1 MSAPSRA
8 SGNPLVEDGTG
19 RRPFMRGIMVHSL
32 LSRGASFD
40 AAYRAAT
47 AVRDRIRGR
56 EFVSRD
62 ELAQMLEELLGGALE
77 ALPDDSLRP
86 PGIQVRDDRRVDG
99 ETTPFSKGILAQ
111 SLLAAAI
118 DPDDAFAVARDI
130 ESSLHARRVREI
142 SRDELRQIAQ
152 ETLGAKLGAR
162 VGQRYRAWRSFQE
175 TGKPLILLLGG
186 AAGVGKSA
194 LAQSVATRLGI
205 TRVYSTDG
213 IRQVMRIM
221 LSKELMPE
229 IHASSYDAHLSLPER
244 RASSPDPVI
253 DGFVAQATA
262 VSVGVRAMI
271 ERAIE
276 ENASMI
282 MEGVSILPGLVDPAR
297 HSADAHVIFLAVST
311 LERDAFRSRFAAR
324 ASEAKQRATHRYLEN
339 LDAILRI
346 QDHIL
351 ELAEAQDLPIVDN
364 RSFDD
369 SVLSILRHVTE
380 SLRAQGDASG
390 SHSE

>member
-1 MSAPSRA
+1 M
-8 SGNPLVEDGTG
+8 PLVEDGTG

-32 LSRGASFD
+32 LSRGASFE

-47 AVRDRIRGR
+47 AVRDKIRGR
-56 EFVSRD
+56 EVVDRD
-62 ELAQMLEELLGGALE
+62 ELAQMVEDLLGGELE
-77 ALPDDSLRP
+77 AP
-86 PGIQVRDDRRVDG
+86 PEAALVPPAIQVRDDRSPDRD
-99 ETTPFSKGILAQ
+99 TTPFSKGILAQ

-130 ESSLHARRVREI
+130 ETSLHARRVREI
-142 SRDELRQIAQ
+142 SRDELRKIAQ
-152 ETLGAKLGAR
+152 DTLGAKLGAR
-162 VGQRYRAWRSFQE
+162 VGQRYRAWRAFQE

-194 LAQSVATRLGI
+194 LAQSVAIRLGI
-205 TRVYSTDG
+205 TRVYSTDA

-244 RASSPDPVI
+244 RATSPDPVI

-262 VSVGVRAMI
+262 VTVGVRAMI

-276 ENASMI
+276 ENTSMI

-297 HSADAHVIFLAVST
+297 HATDAHVIFLAVST
-311 LERDAFRSRFAAR
+311 LERAAFRARCTAR
-324 ASEAKQRATHRYLEN
+324 ASEAKQRPPHRYLEN

-351 ELAEAQDLPIVDN
+351 ELAEGQNLPIVDN

-380 SLRAQGDASG
+380 SLRTQGDAGG
-390 SHSE
+390 STTE

>member
-1 MSAPSRA
+1 M
-8 SGNPLVEDGTG
+8 PLVEDGAG

-40 AAYRAAT
+40 AAYRTAT
-47 AVRDRIRGR
+47 AVRDKIRGR
-56 EFVSRD
+56 ELVHRE
-62 ELAQMLEELLGGALE
+62 ELAQMVEELLGGALE
-77 ALPDDSLRP
+77 SPPDVAAVP
-86 PGIQVRDDRRVDG
+86 FAIQVRDDRHADAD
-99 ETTPFSKGILAQ
+99 TTPFSKGILAQ

-130 ESSLHARRVREI
+130 ETSLHARRVREI

-162 VGQRYRAWRSFQE
+162 VGQRYRAWRAFQE
-175 TGKPLILLLGG
+175 AGKPLILLLGG

-205 TRVYSTDG
+205 TRVYSTDA

-221 LSKELMPE
+221 LSRELMPE
-229 IHASSYDAHLSLPER
+229 VHASSYDAHLSLPER

-262 VSVGVRAMI
+262 VSIGVRAMI

-276 ENASMI
+276 ENTSMI

-297 HSADAHVIFLAVST
+297 HAADAHVIFLAVST

-324 ASEAKQRATHRYLEN
+324 ATEAKQRARHRYLEN

-364 RSFDD
+364 RSFDE

-380 SLRAQGDASG
+380 SLRTQGDPHGNSAD
-390 SHSE
+390 

>member
-1 MSAPSRA
+1 
-8 SGNPLVEDGTG
+8 
-19 RRPFMRGIMVHSL
+19 
-32 LSRGASFD
+32 
-40 AAYRAAT
+40 
-47 AVRDRIRGR
+47 
-56 EFVSRD
+56 
-62 ELAQMLEELLGGALE
+62 
-77 ALPDDSLRP
+77 
-86 PGIQVRDDRRVDG
+86 VRDDRSAERD
-99 ETTPFSKGILAQ
+99 TTPFSKGILAQ

-130 ESSLHARRVREI
+130 ETSLHARRVREI

-175 TGKPLILLLGG
+175 AGKPLILLLGG

-205 TRVYSTDG
+205 TRVYSTDA

-221 LSKELMPE
+221 LSRELMPE

-244 RASSPDPVI
+244 RATSPDPVI

-276 ENASMI
+276 ENTSMI

-297 HSADAHVIFLAVST
+297 HAADAHVIFLAVST

-324 ASEAKQRATHRYLEN
+324 ATEAKQRAPHRYLEN

-380 SLRAQGDASG
+380 SLRTQGDPHGNPAD
-390 SHSE
+390 

>member
-1 MSAPSRA
+1 M
-8 SGNPLVEDGTG
+8 PLVEDGTG

-47 AVRDRIRGR
+47 AVRDKIRGR
-56 EFVSRD
+56 EIVRRD
-62 ELAQMLEELLGGALE
+62 ELAQMVDELLDGALE
-77 ALPDDSLRP
+77 ATPESAFVLPA
-86 PGIQVRDDRRVDG
+86 IQVRNERRADSD
-99 ETTPFSKGILAQ
+99 TTPFSKGFLAQ

-118 DPDDAFAVARDI
+118 EPDDAFAVARDI
-130 ESSLHARRVREI
+130 ETSLHARRVRAI

-162 VGQRYRAWRSFQE
+162 VGQRYRAWRAFQE
-175 TGKPLILLLGG
+175 AGKPLILLLGG

-205 TRVYSTDG
+205 TRVYSTDA

-229 IHASSYDAHLSLPER
+229 IHASSYDAYLSLPER
-244 RASSPDPVI
+244 RATSPDPVI
-253 DGFVAQATA
+253 DGFVAQASA
-262 VSVGVRAMI
+262 VSVGVRAMM

-276 ENASMI
+276 ENTSMI

-297 HSADAHVIFLAVST
+297 HAADAHVIFLAVST

-324 ASEAKQRATHRYLEN
+324 ANEAKQRARHRYLEN

-364 RSFDD
+364 RSFDE

-380 SLRAQGDASG
+380 SLRAQGEVSASQP
-390 SHSE
+390 E

>member
-1 MSAPSRA
+1 
-8 SGNPLVEDGTG
+8 
-19 RRPFMRGIMVHSL
+19 MRGIMVHSL

-40 AAYRAAT
+40 AAYRTAT
-47 AVRDRIRGR
+47 AVRDKIRGR
-56 EFVSRD
+56 ELVHRE
-62 ELAQMLEELLGGALE
+62 ELAQMVDELLGGALE
-77 ALPDDSLRP
+77 AP
-86 PGIQVRDDRRVDG
+86 PEAAAVPLAIQVRDDRHPDAD
-99 ETTPFSKGILAQ
+99 TTPFSKGILAQ

-130 ESSLHARRVREI
+130 ETSLHARRVREV

-152 ETLGAKLGAR
+152 EMLGAKLGTR
-162 VGQRYRAWRSFQE
+162 VAQRYRAWREFQE
-175 TGKPLILLLGG
+175 AGKPLILLLGG

-205 TRVYSTDG
+205 TRVYSTDA

-221 LSKELMPE
+221 LSRELMPE
-229 IHASSYDAHLSLPER
+229 IHASSYDAYLSLPER
-244 RASSPDPVI
+244 RATSPDPVI

-276 ENASMI
+276 ENTSMI

-297 HSADAHVIFLAVST
+297 HAADAHVIFLAVST
-311 LERDAFRSRFAAR
+311 LEPDAFRSRFAAR
-324 ASEAKQRATHRYLEN
+324 ATEAKQRAKHRYLEN

-364 RSFDD
+364 RSFDE

-380 SLRAQGDASG
+380 SLRSQGDPHGNPAD
-390 SHSE
+390 

>member
-1 MSAPSRA
+1 M
-8 SGNPLVEDGTG
+8 PLVEDAAG

-40 AAYRAAT
+40 SAYRAAT
-47 AVRDRIRGR
+47 AVRDKIRGR
-56 EFVSRD
+56 QVVRRE
-62 ELAQMLEELLGGALE
+62 ELAQMVDELLDGALE
-77 ALPDDSLRP
+77 ALPVSTLVLP
-86 PGIQVRDDRRVDG
+86 SIQVRDDRSPDG

-111 SLLAAAI
+111 SLLAAAV

-130 ESSLHARRVREI
+130 EASLHARRVREI
-142 SRDELRQIAQ
+142 SRDQLRQIAQ

-162 VGQRYRAWRSFQE
+162 VGQRYRAWRAFQE
-175 TGKPLILLLGG
+175 AGKPLVLLLGG

-205 TRVYSTDG
+205 TRVYSTDA

-229 IHASSYDAHLSLPER
+229 IHASSYDAHLTLPER
-244 RASSPDPVI
+244 RATSPDPVI
-253 DGFVAQATA
+253 DGFVAQASA
-262 VSVGVRAMI
+262 VAVGVRAMI
-271 ERAIE
+271 QRAIE
-276 ENASMI
+276 ENTSMI
-282 MEGVSILPGLVDPAR
+282 MEGVSILPGLVDPSQ
-297 HSADAHVIFLAVST
+297 HGADAHVIFLAVST
-311 LERDAFRSRFAAR
+311 LERDAFRARFAAR
-324 ASEAKQRATHRYLEN
+324 ASEAKQRAKHRYLEN

-364 RSFDD
+364 RSFDE

-380 SLRAQGDASG
+380 SLRTQGEASG
-390 SHSE
+390 SSQE

>member
-1 MSAPSRA
+1 M
-8 SGNPLVEDGTG
+8 PLVEDATG

-40 AAYRAAT
+40 EAFRTAT
-47 AVRDRIRGR
+47 AVRDKIRGR
-56 EFVSRD
+56 EFVRRD
-62 ELAQMLEELLGGALE
+62 ELAEMVSEQLGPSLEN
-77 ALPDDSLRP
+77 P
-86 PGIQVRDDRRVDG
+86 PESHGVPPAIQVRDDRGSTDD
-99 ETTPFSKGILAQ
+99 TTPFSKGILAQ

-130 ESSLHARRVREI
+130 ETSLIARRVRDI
-142 SRDELRQIAQ
+142 SRDELRRIAQ
-152 ETLGAKLGAR
+152 ETLGAKLGTR
-162 VGQRYRAWRSFQE
+162 VGQRYRAWRAFQE

-194 LAQSVATRLGI
+194 LAQAVATRLGI

-229 IHASSYDAHLSLPER
+229 IHASSYDAHLALPER
-244 RASSPDPVI
+244 RAGDDAVI
-253 DGFVAQATA
+253 AGFRAQATA
-262 VSVGVRAMI
+262 VTVGVRAMI

-297 HSADAHVIFLAVST
+297 HAADAHVIFLAVST
-311 LERDAFRSRFAAR
+311 LEPDAFRSRFAAR
-324 ASEAKQRATHRYLEN
+324 ASEAKQRAPHRYLEN

-351 ELAEAQDLPIVDN
+351 ELAEAQDLAIVDN

-380 SLRAQGDASG
+380 SLRTRGDSHAAS
-390 SHSE
+390 SD

>member
-1 MSAPSRA
+1 MSAPPRA
-8 SGNPLVEDGTG
+8 SGMPLVEDGTG

-47 AVRDRIRGR
+47 AVRDKIRGR
-56 EFVSRD
+56 EFVRRD
-62 ELAQMLEELLGGALE
+62 ELAQMVEELLGGALE
-77 ALPDDSLRP
+77 AP
-86 PGIQVRDDRRVDG
+86 PEPAFVPPAIQVRDDRRADG

-130 ESSLHARRVREI
+130 ETSLYARRLREI

-162 VGQRYRAWRSFQE
+162 VGQRYRAWRTFQE
-175 TGKPLILLLGG
+175 AGKPLILLLGG

-205 TRVYSTDG
+205 TRVYSTDA

-221 LSKELMPE
+221 LSRELMPA
-229 IHASSYDAHLSLPER
+229 IHASSYDAHLSVPDSV
-244 RASSPDPVI
+244 AADDPVI
-253 DGFVAQATA
+253 AGFRAQAMA
-262 VSVGVRAMI
+262 VTVGVRAMI
-271 ERAIE
+271 DRAIE
-276 ENASMI
+276 ENTSMI
-282 MEGVSILPGLVDPAR
+282 MEGVSILPGMVDPMR
-297 HSADAHVIFLAVST
+297 HHADAHVIFLAVST
-311 LERDAFRSRFAAR
+311 LERDAFRSRFTAR

-380 SLRAQGDASG
+380 SLRTQGDANG
-390 SHSE
+390 NHD

>member
-1 MSAPSRA
+1 M
-8 SGNPLVEDGTG
+8 PLVEDGTG

-47 AVRDRIRGR
+47 AVRDKIRGR
-56 EFVSRD
+56 EVVRRD
-62 ELAQMLEELLGGALE
+62 ELAHMVEELLGGALE
-77 ALPDDSLRP
+77 APPDAAAVP
-86 PGIQVRDDRRVDG
+86 PGIQVRDDRSVDG
-99 ETTPFSKGILAQ
+99 ETAPFSKGFLAQ

-118 DPDDAFAVARDI
+118 EPDDAFAVARDI
-130 ESSLHARRVREI
+130 ETSLHARRVREI

-162 VGQRYRAWRSFQE
+162 VGQRYRAWRAFQE

-205 TRVYSTDG
+205 TRVYSTDA

-221 LSKELMPE
+221 LSKELMPA
-229 IHASSYDAHLSLPER
+229 IHASSYDAHLSLPLQG
-244 RASSPDPVI
+244 ASDDPVI
-253 DGFVAQATA
+253 EGFRAQATA
-262 VSVGVRAMI
+262 VTVGVRAMI

-276 ENASMI
+276 ENTSMI
-282 MEGVSILPGLVDPAR
+282 MEGVSIVPGLVDPAP
-297 HSADAHVIFLAVST
+297 HAADAHVIFLAVST
-311 LERDAFRSRFAAR
+311 LEREAFRSRFAAR
-324 ASEAKQRATHRYLEN
+324 ATEAKQRPTHRYLEN

-346 QDHIL
+346 QDYIL

-380 SLRAQGDASG
+380 SLRTQGDPHG
-390 SHSE
+390 NPPE

>member
-1 MSAPSRA
+1 MSTPARPSDM
-8 SGNPLVEDGTG
+8 PLVEDPTG

-40 AAYRAAT
+40 EAFRTAT
-47 AVRDRIRGR
+47 AVRDKIRGR
-56 EFVSRD
+56 ELVGRD
-62 ELAQMLEELLGGALE
+62 ELAAMVSELLGPSLE
-77 ALPDDSLRP
+77 NPPVGHAVLPA
-86 PGIQVRDDRRVDG
+86 IHVRDDRARDG
-99 ETTPFSKGILAQ
+99 DTTPFSKGILAQ

-130 ESSLHARRVREI
+130 ETSLVARRVREI
-142 SRDELRQIAQ
+142 SRDELRRIAQ
-152 ETLGAKLGAR
+152 ETLGAKLGTR

-194 LAQSVATRLGI
+194 LAQAVATRLGI
-205 TRVYSTDG
+205 TRVYSTDA

-229 IHASSYDAHLSLPER
+229 IHASSYDAHLTLPER
-244 RASSPDPVI
+244 RASDDAVI
-253 DGFVAQATA
+253 AGFRAQAAA
-262 VSVGVRAMI
+262 VTVGVRAMI

-276 ENASMI
+276 ENTSML
-282 MEGVSILPGLVDPAR
+282 MEGVSILPGLVDPGR
-297 HSADAHVIFLAVST
+297 HAADAHVIFLAVST
-311 LERDAFRSRFAAR
+311 LEPDAFRTRFAAR
-324 ASEAKQRATHRYLEN
+324 ASEAKQRPTHRYLEN

-380 SLRAQGDASG
+380 SLRTQGDASG
-390 SHSE
+390 NSPD

>member
-1 MSAPSRA
+1 M
-8 SGNPLVEDGTG
+8 PLVEDGSG

-40 AAYRAAT
+40 AAYRTAT
-47 AVRDRIRGR
+47 AVRDKIRGR
-56 EFVSRD
+56 ELVRRD
-62 ELAQMLEELLGGALE
+62 ELAQMVEELLGGALE
-77 ALPDDSLRP
+77 APPETSLVP
-86 PGIQVRDDRRVDG
+86 PAIQVRDDRSAERD
-99 ETTPFSKGILAQ
+99 TSPFSKGILAQ

-130 ESSLHARRVREI
+130 EASLLARRMREI
-142 SRDELRQIAQ
+142 SRDQLRQIAQ
-152 ETLGAKLGAR
+152 ETLGAKLGTR
-162 VGQRYRAWRSFQE
+162 VGQRYRAWRAFQE

-205 TRVYSTDG
+205 TRVYSTDA

-221 LSKELMPE
+221 LSRELMPA
-229 IHASSYDAHLSLPER
+229 IHASSYDAHQSLPDSA
-244 RASSPDPVI
+244 ASDDPVI
-253 DGFVAQATA
+253 AGFRAQATA
-262 VSVGVRAMI
+262 VTVGVRAMI

-276 ENASMI
+276 ENTSML
-282 MEGVSILPGLVDPAR
+282 MEGVSILPGLVDPAGYA
-297 HSADAHVIFLAVST
+297 ADAHVIFLAVST
-311 LERDAFRSRFAAR
+311 LDRDAYRARFAAR
-324 ASEAKQRATHRYLEN
+324 ANEAKQRARHRYLEN

-380 SLRAQGDASG
+380 SLRTQGDAVAPPN
-390 SHSE
+390 E

>member
-1 MSAPSRA
+1 MSSPARSA
-8 SGNPLVEDGTG
+8 GMPLVEDGTG

-40 AAYRAAT
+40 EAFRTAT
-47 AVRDRIRGR
+47 AVRDKIRGR
-56 EFVSRD
+56 ELVQRE
-62 ELAQMLEELLGGALE
+62 ELAQMVEELLGEALE
-77 ALPDDSLRP
+77 ARPDAVATFPS
-86 PGIQVRDDRRVDG
+86 IQVRDDRRAG
-99 ETTPFSKGILAQ
+99 EASPFSKGVLAQ

-130 ESSLHARRVREI
+130 ETSLLARRTRVV
-142 SRDELRQIAQ
+142 SRDELRAIAQ

-162 VGQRYRAWRSFQE
+162 VAQRYRAWRAFQE
-175 TGKPLILLLGG
+175 TGKPLVLLLGG

-205 TRVYSTDG
+205 TRVYSTDA

-229 IHASSYDAHLSLPER
+229 IHSSSYDAHLTLPELHD
-244 RASSPDPVI
+244 SPDPVI
-253 DGFVAQATA
+253 EGFRAQATA
-262 VSVGVRAMI
+262 VTVGVRAMI
-271 ERAIE
+271 QRAIE
-276 ENASMI
+276 ENTSMI
-282 MEGVSILPGLVDPAR
+282 MEGVSILPGLVDPQR

-311 LERDAFRSRFAAR
+311 LEREAFNSRFAAR
-324 ASEAKQRATHRYLEN
+324 ANEAKQRATHRYLEN

-364 RSFDD
+364 RSFDE

-380 SLRAQGDASG
+380 SLRTQGEGSG
-390 SHSE
+390 NSE

>member
-1 MSAPSRA
+1 
-8 SGNPLVEDGTG
+8 
-19 RRPFMRGIMVHSL
+19 MRGIMVHSL

-47 AVRDRIRGR
+47 AVRDQIRGR
-56 EFVSRD
+56 EFVRRD
-62 ELAQMLEELLGGALE
+62 ELAQMVEDLLGTTLE
-77 ALPDDSLRP
+77 APPDLALGP
-86 PGIQVRDDRRVDG
+86 PGIQVRDDRTADG
-99 ETTPFSKGILAQ
+99 DTTPFSKGILAQ

-130 ESSLHARRVREI
+130 ETSLHARRVREI

-152 ETLGAKLGAR
+152 ETLGEKLGAR
-162 VGQRYRAWRSFQE
+162 VGQRYRAWRAFQE

-205 TRVYSTDG
+205 TRVYSTDA

-221 LSKELMPE
+221 LSKELMPA
-229 IHASSYDAHLSLPER
+229 IHASSYDAHLSLPLTSDSDD
-244 RASSPDPVI
+244 AVI
-253 DGFVAQATA
+253 EGFRAQATA
-262 VSVGVRAMI
+262 VTVGVRAMI

-276 ENASMI
+276 ENTSMI
-282 MEGVSILPGLVDPAR
+282 MEGVSIVPGLVDPAR
-297 HSADAHVIFLAVST
+297 HAADAHVIFLAVST
-311 LERDAFRSRFAAR
+311 LERDAFRTRFAAR
-324 ASEAKQRATHRYLEN
+324 ATEASKRATHRYLEN

-380 SLRAQGDASG
+380 SLRTQGDPHGNSAD
-390 SHSE
+390 

>member
-1 MSAPSRA
+1 M
-8 SGNPLVEDGTG
+8 PLVEDGGG

-40 AAYRAAT
+40 AAYRTAT
-47 AVRDRIRGR
+47 AVRDKIRGR
-56 EFVSRD
+56 EVVRRD
-62 ELAQMLEELLGGALE
+62 ELAQMVEELLGGALE
-77 ALPDDSLRP
+77 TP
-86 PGIQVRDDRRVDG
+86 PEAAFVPPAIQVRDDRAPDRD
-99 ETTPFSKGILAQ
+99 TTPFSKGILAQ

-130 ESSLHARRVREI
+130 ETSLLARRTREI
-142 SRDELRQIAQ
+142 SRDELRWIAQ
-152 ETLGAKLGAR
+152 ETLGAKLGTR
-162 VGQRYRAWRSFQE
+162 VGQRYRAWRDFQE

-205 TRVYSTDG
+205 TRVYSTDA

-221 LSKELMPE
+221 LSRELMPA
-229 IHASSYDAHLSLPER
+229 IHASSYDAHVWLPDS
-244 RASSPDPVI
+244 AAAGDPVI
-253 DGFVAQATA
+253 AGFRAQATA

-276 ENASMI
+276 ENTSMI
-282 MEGVSILPGLVDPAR
+282 MEGVSIVPGLVDPAGYA
-297 HSADAHVIFLAVST
+297 ADAHVIFLAVST
-311 LERDAFRSRFAAR
+311 LERDAFRTRFAAR

-380 SLRAQGDASG
+380 SLRTQGDASA
-390 SHSE
+390 SPAD

>member
-1 MSAPSRA
+1 M
-8 SGNPLVEDGTG
+8 PLVEDGAG

-47 AVRDRIRGR
+47 AVRDKIRGR
-56 EFVSRD
+56 ESVRRE
-62 ELAQMLEELLGGALE
+62 ELAEMVEEQLGGLLE
-77 ALPDDSLRP
+77 PPPDSSGVP
-86 PGIQVRDDRRVDG
+86 PAIQVRDDRSAERD
-99 ETTPFSKGILAQ
+99 TTPFSKGILAQ

-130 ESSLHARRVREI
+130 ETSLHARRVREI
-142 SRDELRQIAQ
+142 SRDELRKIAG
-152 ETLGAKLGAR
+152 ETLGTKLGTR
-162 VGQRYRAWRSFQE
+162 VGQRYRAWRTFQE
-175 TGKPLILLLGG
+175 ADKPLILLLGG

-205 TRVYSTDG
+205 TRVYSTDA

-253 DGFVAQATA
+253 DGFVAQASA
-262 VSVGVRAMI
+262 VTVGVRAMI

-276 ENASMI
+276 ENTSMI
-282 MEGVSILPGLVDPAR
+282 MEGVSILPGLVDPER
-297 HSADAHVIFLAVST
+297 HKADAHVIFLAVST
-311 LERDAFRSRFAAR
+311 LDRDAFRTRFVQR
-324 ASEAKQRATHRYLEN
+324 ASEARQRATHRYLEN

-351 ELAEAQDLPIVDN
+351 ELAEARDLPIVDN
-364 RSFDD
+364 RTFDD

-380 SLRAQGDASG
+380 SLRTQGDPSASQPD
-390 SHSE
+390 

>member
-1 MSAPSRA
+1 M
-8 SGNPLVEDGTG
+8 PLVEDGGG

-32 LSRGASFD
+32 LSRGASFE

-47 AVRDRIRGR
+47 AVRDKIRGR
-56 EFVSRD
+56 ESVRRE
-62 ELAQMLEELLGGALE
+62 ELAQMVEELLDGALE
-77 ALPDDSLRP
+77 ARPESAFVLPA
-86 PGIQVRDDRRVDG
+86 IQVRDDKRADG
-99 ETTPFSKGILAQ
+99 ETSPFSKGVLAQ
-111 SLLAAAI
+111 SLLAAAV

-130 ESSLHARRVREI
+130 ETSLHARRLREI
-142 SRDELRQIAQ
+142 SRDELRHIAQ
-152 ETLGAKLGAR
+152 ETLTAKLGGR
-162 VGQRYRAWRSFQE
+162 VGQRYRAWREFQE
-175 TGKPLILLLGG
+175 TSKPLILLLGG

-205 TRVYSTDG
+205 TRVYSTDA

-229 IHASSYDAHLSLPER
+229 IHASSYDAYLSLPER
-244 RASSPDPVI
+244 RATSPDPVI
-253 DGFVAQATA
+253 DGFVAQASA
-262 VSVGVRAMI
+262 VTVGVRAMI

-276 ENASMI
+276 ENTSMI
-282 MEGVSILPGLVDPAR
+282 MEGVSIVPGLVDPGR
-297 HSADAHVIFLAVST
+297 HAAGAHVIFLAVST

-324 ASEAKQRATHRYLEN
+324 ANEAKQRAPHRYLEN

-351 ELAEAQDLPIVDN
+351 ELAEARDLPIVDN

-380 SLRAQGDASG
+380 SLRTQGDASG
-390 SHSE
+390 SQPE

>member
-1 MSAPSRA
+1 M
-8 SGNPLVEDGTG
+8 PLVEDATG

-40 AAYRAAT
+40 AAYSAAT
-47 AVRDRIRGR
+47 AVRDKIRGR
-56 EFVSRD
+56 ESVRRE
-62 ELAQMLEELLGGALE
+62 ELAQMVEEQLGGMLE
-77 ALPDDSLRP
+77 ATPEPALVP
-86 PGIQVRDDRRVDG
+86 PAIQVRDDRAAGD
-99 ETTPFSKGILAQ
+99 TTPFSKGILAQ

-118 DPDDAFAVARDI
+118 EPDDAFAVARDI
-130 ESSLHARRVREI
+130 ETSLVARRVREI
-142 SRDELRQIAQ
+142 SRDELRKIAQ
-152 ETLGAKLGAR
+152 DTLGAKLGAR
-162 VGQRYRAWRSFQE
+162 VGQRYRAWRAFQE
-175 TGKPLILLLGG
+175 TGKPLILLMGG

-205 TRVYSTDG
+205 TRVYSTDA

-229 IHASSYDAHLSLPER
+229 IHASSYDAHRSLPER
-244 RASSPDPVI
+244 RATSPDPVI
-253 DGFVAQATA
+253 DGFVAQASA
-262 VSVGVRAMI
+262 VAVGVRAMI

-276 ENASMI
+276 ENTSMI

-297 HSADAHVIFLAVST
+297 HAADAHVIFLAVST
-311 LERDAFRSRFAAR
+311 LERDAFRSRFVQR

-380 SLRAQGDASG
+380 SLRTQGDASA
-390 SHSE
+390 SHAE

>member
-1 MSAPSRA
+1 M
-8 SGNPLVEDGTG
+8 PLIEDGTG

-47 AVRDRIRGR
+47 AVRDKIRGR
-56 EFVSRD
+56 EFVRRD
-62 ELAQMLEELLGGALE
+62 ELAQMVEGLLGGALE
-77 ALPDDSLRP
+77 PPPDLTLVAP
-86 PGIQVRDDRRVDG
+86 PIQVRDDRRGDG
-99 ETTPFSKGILAQ
+99 ETTPFSKGFLAQ

-130 ESSLHARRVREI
+130 ETSLHARRVREV
-142 SRDELRQIAQ
+142 SRDQLRQIAQ
-152 ETLGAKLGAR
+152 ETLGAKLGDR
-162 VGQRYRAWRSFQE
+162 VGQRYRAWRAFQE
-175 TGKPLILLLGG
+175 AGKPLILLLGG

-205 TRVYSTDG
+205 TRVYSTDA

-221 LSKELMPE
+221 LSRELMPA
-229 IHASSYDAHLSLPER
+229 IHASSYDAHHSLPDFD
-244 RASSPDPVI
+244 ASADPVI
-253 DGFVAQATA
+253 DGFRAQASA
-262 VSVGVRAMI
+262 VIVGVRAMI

-276 ENASMI
+276 ENTSMI
-282 MEGVSILPGLVDPAR
+282 MEGVSILPGLIDTAR
-297 HSADAHVIFLAVST
+297 HAADAHVIFLAVST
-311 LERDAFRSRFAAR
+311 FDREAFRTRFAAR
-324 ASEAKQRATHRYLEN
+324 ATEAKHRAPHRYLEN

-346 QDHIL
+346 QEHIL

-380 SLRAQGDASG
+380 SLRTQGDDHG
-390 SHSE
+390 SHAD

>member
-1 MSAPSRA
+1 M
-8 SGNPLVEDGTG
+8 PLVEDGTG

-32 LSRGASFD
+32 LSRGATFD

-47 AVRDRIRGR
+47 AVRDKIRGR
-56 EFVSRD
+56 EFVRRD
-62 ELAQMLEELLGGALE
+62 ELAQMVEELLGATLE
-77 ALPDDSLRP
+77 APPDLALGP
-86 PGIQVRDDRRVDG
+86 PGIQVRDDRTADG
-99 ETTPFSKGILAQ
+99 DTTPFSKGILAQ

-118 DPDDAFAVARDI
+118 EPDDAFAVARDI
-130 ESSLHARRVREI
+130 ETSLHARRVREI
-142 SRDELRQIAQ
+142 SRDELRLIAQ
-152 ETLGAKLGAR
+152 ERLGEKLGAR
-162 VGQRYRAWRSFQE
+162 VGQRYRAWRAFQE

-205 TRVYSTDG
+205 TRVYSTDA

-221 LSKELMPE
+221 LSKELMPA
-229 IHASSYDAHLSLPER
+229 IHASSYDAHLSLQLTSD
-244 RASSPDPVI
+244 ADGAVI
-253 DGFVAQATA
+253 EGFRAQATA
-262 VSVGVRAMI
+262 VTVGVRAMI

-276 ENASMI
+276 ENTSMI
-282 MEGVSILPGLVDPAR
+282 MEGVSIVPGLVDPAR
-297 HSADAHVIFLAVST
+297 HAADAHVIFLAVST
-311 LERDAFRSRFAAR
+311 LERDAFRTRFAAR
-324 ASEAKQRATHRYLEN
+324 ATEASKRATHRYLEN

-380 SLRAQGDASG
+380 SLRTQGDPHGNQAD
-390 SHSE
+390 

>member
-1 MSAPSRA
+1 MPQ
-8 SGNPLVEDGTG
+8 VEDGTG

-47 AVRDRIRGR
+47 AVRDKIRGR
-56 EFVSRD
+56 EFVRRD
-62 ELAQMLEELLGGALE
+62 ELAQMIQELLGGALE
-77 ALPDDSLRP
+77 ATPEPALVP
-86 PGIQVRDDRRVDG
+86 PAIQVRDDRRADG
-99 ETTPFSKGILAQ
+99 ETIPFSKGILAQ

-118 DPDDAFAVARDI
+118 DHDDAFAVARDI
-130 ESSLHARRVREI
+130 ETSLYARRLREI

-152 ETLGAKLGAR
+152 ETLGAKLGER
-162 VGQRYRAWRSFQE
+162 VGQRYHAWRAFQE

-205 TRVYSTDG
+205 TRVYSTDA

-221 LSKELMPE
+221 LSRELMPA
-229 IHASSYDAHLSLPER
+229 IHASSYDAHLSLPDSA
-244 RASSPDPVI
+244 ASDDPVI
-253 DGFVAQATA
+253 GGFRAQATA
-262 VSVGVRAMI
+262 VTVGVRAMI
-271 ERAIE
+271 ERAIQ
-276 ENASMI
+276 ENTSII
-282 MEGVSILPGLVDPAR
+282 MEGVSILPGMVDPRRQA
-297 HSADAHVIFLAVST
+297 ADAHVIFLAVST
-311 LERDAFRSRFAAR
+311 LDRDAFRSRFAAR
-324 ASEAKQRATHRYLEN
+324 ANEAKQRATHRYLEN

-380 SLRAQGDASG
+380 SLRTQGDAHG
-390 SHSE
+390 GQPE